1 MTSTKTQGASA
12 PAKVGP
18 KTKAALVNDIAAAV
32 GLTKEEVAS
41 VLAALEV
48 EAREALGEGGPGAF
62 TVPGLVRLKLVARRA
77 TRERTARGPRGTP
90 VLIPAKPARRA
101 IHVKVYEPLKR
112 SFATGG
118 TEAAP

>member
-1 MTSTKTQGASA
+1 MREIGSKDVTAS
-12 PAKVGP
+12 AKVGP

-48 EAREALGEGGPGAF
+48 EVREALGEGGPGAF
-62 TVPGLVRLKLVARRA
+62 TVPGLVKLKLVARKA

-118 TEAAP
+118 TEAVP